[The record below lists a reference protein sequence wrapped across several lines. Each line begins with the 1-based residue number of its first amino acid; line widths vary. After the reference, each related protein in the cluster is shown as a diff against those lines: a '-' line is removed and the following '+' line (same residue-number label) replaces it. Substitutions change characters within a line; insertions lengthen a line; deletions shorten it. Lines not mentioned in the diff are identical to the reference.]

1 MDPAAVTGEEA
12 AEQAAFPVAAA
23 AVAGAPVPGS
33 AAAAVAAI
41 EETGEARISTHVV
54 PTAASTVA
62 RGATEWLAPG
72 AAASSAAAAAV
83 AAASAVIRRIHRR
96 GTLAATYLAAV
107 HHLRAPIT

>member
-1 MDPAAVTGEEA
+1 MDPAAAAGEEA

-23 AVAGAPVPGS
+23 VAGAPVPGS
-33 AAAAVAAI
+33 VVAAAAVN

-54 PTAASTVA
+54 PMAASTVA

-72 AAASSAAAAAV
+72 AAASSVMV

-96 GTLAATYLAAV
+96 GTLAATYPAAV
-107 HHLRAPIT
+107 HHLRVLIT

>member
-1 MDPAAVTGEEA
+1 MDPAAAAGEEA

-23 AVAGAPVPGS
+23 VAGAPVPGS
-33 AAAAVAAI
+33 AVAAAAVN

-54 PTAASTVA
+54 PMAASTVA

-72 AAASSAAAAAV
+72 AASSAAAAAA

-96 GTLAATYLAAV
+96 GTLAATYPAAV
-107 HHLRAPIT
+107 HHLRVLIT